1 MAVSAPNKGYT
12 VEELWELSHREGKRY
27 ELVKGELVELAPAR
41 DEHGYVAGR
50 LLGKVVQYVESA
62 RLGYIFAAETGFV
75 LREEPATVRA
85 PDLAYVSRERAPQSW
100 SRQFARFVPDLVAEV
115 VSPADTYSDVMR
127 KVEDWLNAGV
137 KAVWVIDPMT
147 RQVSVYRSGQVRILG
162 EEEVLTGEDVLPGF
176 ECKVSEIFD
185 VLRQQ

>member
-1 MAVSAPNKGYT
+1 MAISAPKKT
-12 VEELWELSHREGKRY
+12 HTIDDLWELSHREGKRY
-27 ELVKGELVELAPAR
+27 ELVKGELVELAPAS

-50 LLGKVVQYVESA
+50 LLGKVFQYVESA

-115 VSPADTYSDVMR
+115 VSPADTYSEVMR

-137 KAVWVIDPMT
+137 KVVWVIDPVS
-147 RQVSVYRSGQVRILG
+147 RQVSVHRSGQMCLLR
-162 EEEVLTGEDVLPGF
+162 EEDTLSGEDVLPGF
-176 ECKVSEIFD
+176 ECKVSEIFA
-185 VLRQQ
+185 L